1 MSRLPH
7 LSLTR
12 VLLVFALLAAGY
24 LGVTTG
30 RYVITNYQARGE
42 EAALRAELRQL
53 DEDRGQLTA
62 VREYLRSDEYIEYVA
77 RRILG
82 LVRPGETLV
91 IVNGAELAPTATP
104 EAAGVPAPPAPWW
117 KDLFVV
123 PVPTAT
129 ATR

>member
-12 VLLVFALLAAGY
+12 LLLAFALLAAGY

-53 DEDRGQLTA
+53 DEDHGQLTA

-91 IVNGAELAPTATP
+91 IVDGADPVPTATP
-104 EAAGVPAPPAPWW
+104 EADSVPTAAGAWW

-123 PVPTAT
+123 PAPTA
-129 ATR
+129 APGR